1 MLRNFTIITA
11 GGCNAK
17 CDFCPDPMN
26 YKEADNY
33 LHNLKQSIAVLPDGF
48 HQVSISGGEP
58 TISPYLKDILQIV
71 RDEQRFTKV
80 VLTTNG
86 TKLEENLN
94 EILTTVDHINISR
107 HAVGYENNVAIFKNK
122 QIISDDAI
130 ARVVEKASKRLVDV
144 TLNYVYTEGTMPSLQ
159 EAFAFIGYAKSLGCK
174 VSFRY
179 DQRANSLTRTTL
191 ENELAADGYVLADAG
206 SCPVCRTLFTR
217 VFGVECT
224 FKSAFQEPGKGYGS
238 QEDPYE
244 LIYHVSG
251 KLCLDWDQK
260 TEYLVSLGNLMLPF
274 SKWSLVKDDIVTR
287 KDLSLEMVRAKF
299 QEELK
304 INKDKF
310 DKGELFPKRQYV
322 PSGCGSSG
330 CG

>member
-26 YKEADNY
+26 YKETDNY
-33 LHNLKQSIAVLPDGF
+33 LHNLKQAIAVLPDGF
-48 HQVSISGGEP
+48 NQVSISGGEP

-86 TKLEENLN
+86 TKLEEHLD
-94 EILTTVDHINISR
+94 EILTIVDHINISR
-107 HAVGYENNVAIFKNK
+107 HAVGYENNVVIFKNK

-191 ENELAADGYVLADAG
+191 ENELAADGYALVDAG

-224 FKSAFQEPGKGYGS
+224 FKSAFQEPGKEYGS

-251 KLCLDWDQK
+251 KLCLDWDQE
-260 TEYLVSLGNLMLPF
+260 TEYLIPLGNMMLPF
-274 SKWSLVKDDIVTR
+274 SKWSLIKDDIV
-287 KDLSLEMVRAKF
+287 VV
-299 QEELK
+299 QEA
-304 INKDKF
+304 
-310 DKGELFPKRQYV
+310 PKKKA
-322 PSGCGSSG
+322 SGKRTENVSPPRYAGGGSIRMG
-330 CG
+330 C